1 MVLWIVEEGLE
12 GNSSTRDLWALYH
25 FSRELDRM
33 CADAG
38 VTKLSK
44 FHDNSVMAAEF
55 DQVLEQ
61 KLSDPSELLTTLTSV
76 RPLVMSG
83 TTQFVEDGKDHSGE
97 LRQDLDEAI
106 RVAAECKAKGKR
118 VRLSVIP

>member
-1 MVLWIVEEGLE
+1 MSMVLWIVEEGLE
-12 GNSSTRDLWALYH
+12 GDSSTRDLWALYH

-55 DQVLEQ
+55 DQVLEP
-61 KLSDPSELLTTLTSV
+61 KL
-76 RPLVMSG
+76 
-83 TTQFVEDGKDHSGE
+83 F
-97 LRQDLDEAI
+97 
-106 RVAAECKAKGKR
+106 EC
-118 VRLSVIP
+118 VPCSQVCLSSR